1 MSQLNQHT
9 LPETDPNPLHP
20 HIHTQSLDSLD
31 FPTHRRSNF
40 YDDLFLDS
48 HTHWRSYFYDDLVL
62 DPYPTDSYRFSD
74 IFSGSDP
81 YVGPLAALLFERISD
96 DELLVPHADTY
107 PGTDFNSENTFRF
120 CLEEEERRIGFVG
133 LEWELVEEIEAQNL
147 ERDSILILISFL
159 TGLLDEYDAIGAED
173 GDVSGRFAENQ
184 RRSRPAAKRVV
195 ESLPCVELAAEE
207 LRRSTAFCAVCKDE
221 IVVVEKVR
229 RLPCAHLYHGDCIVP
244 WLSIRN
250 TCPLCRYELPTD

>member
-1 MSQLNQHT
+1 M
-9 LPETDPNPLHP
+9 
-20 HIHTQSLDSLD
+20 I
-31 FPTHRRSNF
+31 R
-40 YDDLFLDS
+40 
-48 HTHWRSYFYDDLVL
+48 
-62 DPYPTDSYRFSD
+62 
-74 IFSGSDP
+74 
-81 YVGPLAALLFERISD
+81 
-96 DELLVPHADTY
+96 
-107 PGTDFNSENTFRF
+107 
-120 CLEEEERRIGFVG
+120 
-133 LEWELVEEIEAQNL
+133 
-147 ERDSILILISFL
+147 ILILISFL

-173 GDVSGRFAENQ
+173 GTENQ

-221 IVVVEKVR
+221 IVVEEKVR